1 MFRLILLLLISVSL
15 YAQSISLADFAFI
28 VQKKDKVN
36 IIFSNDVPKSMSI
49 DYPSDYSK
57 PTFMPLFKTILSANN
72 LSIRESDGFY
82 IVSHSSEPEQSNSGI
97 LEAPSFG
104 SCTSELKPPPALS
117 KSQTAYDPAT
127 IAVFT
132 PQNAIDEFD
141 YNVTFVS
148 HKLDFLQFD
157 NVKPLLDFSALPY
170 SFSTV
175 SKTITFKENKKNKEL
190 ISKLI
195 DEIKLIDIQ
204 KDQVTLKITIFD
216 SNNEKIREVGI
227 NPSISFDFSLFS
239 QSGAL
244 LTGDA
249 VGAFKG
255 SLKLLSSKGAANVT
269 HSTSYLISDGDL
281 LDFKKVVSLP
291 FLDENFALTTDN
303 GTNQSKKYKYRD
315 VGFKILAT
323 PTLVGDTCY
332 LDFTLSIGSV
342 LSSGD
347 LPTTSE
353 NSIKNRFS
361 IRRGEI
367 LLLAG
372 VSKGS
377 LIASDESTPFL
388 EDIPI
393 LGDIFTHKSKT
404 DSNEFFNVSIE
415 IL

>member
-1 MFRLILLLLISVSL
+1 MLRLILLLLVSVTL
-15 YAQSISLADFAFI
+15 FAQSITLADLAFI
-28 VQKKDKVN
+28 VQKKDNVS
-36 IIFSNDVPKSMSI
+36 IIFSSDVSKTMIVDFPNG
-49 DYPSDYSK
+49 YNK
-57 PTFMPLFKTILSANN
+57 PTYLPLFKTILSANN
-72 LSIRESDGFY
+72 LSFKESDGFY
-82 IVSHSSEPEQSNSGI
+82 IVSIASNDPEPSNNILNVPNDPILKAPPSLISSAPVVSNVSEYNPSSDQSDMI
-97 LEAPSFG
+97 
-104 SCTSELKPPPALS
+104 
-117 KSQTAYDPAT
+117 
-127 IAVFT
+127 
-132 PQNAIDEFD
+132 D
-141 YNVTFVS
+141 YNASFVS
-148 HKLDFLQFD
+148 HKLDYLQFD
-157 NVKPLLDFSALPY
+157 NVKPLLDFSGLPY

-175 SKTITFKENKKNKEL
+175 SKTITFKQNKKNKVL

-195 DEIKLIDIQ
+195 DEIKLIDVK

-216 SNNEKIREVGI
+216 SNAEKIREVGI
-227 NPSISFDFSLFS
+227 DPSISFDFSLFS
-239 QSGAL
+239 QSGAIL
-244 LTGDA
+244 SGDA

-255 SLKLLSSKGAANVT
+255 SLKLLSSKGATNVS
-269 HSTSYLISDGDL
+269 HATSYVVSDGDL

-315 VGFKILAT
+315 VGFKIIAT

-332 LDFTLSIGSV
+332 LDFSLSIGSV

-372 VSKGS
+372 VSKES
-377 LIASDESTPFL
+377 LMNDSNSAPFL

-393 LGDIFTHKSKT
+393 LGEIFTHKQKT
-404 DSNEFFNVSIE
+404 DSSEYFNVSIE
-415 IL
+415 II

>member
-1 MFRLILLLLISVSL
+1 MLRLILPLLISAVL
-15 YAQSISLADFAFI
+15 FAQSITLADLAFI
-28 VQKKDKVN
+28 VQKKDNVS
-36 IIFSNDVPKSMSI
+36 IIFSSDVSKTMIVDFPNGYNKST
-49 DYPSDYSK
+49 YL
-57 PTFMPLFKTILSANN
+57 PLFKTILSANN
-72 LSIRESDGFY
+72 LAFKENNGFF
-82 IVSHSSEPEQSNSGI
+82 IVSIASNDPEPSENI
-97 LEAPSFG
+97 LSVPNDPI
-104 SCTSELKPPPALS
+104 LKAPPPMVSSAPMIS
-117 KSQTAYDPAT
+117 SGSEYPSSSPDQSGS
-127 IAVFT
+127 V
-132 PQNAIDEFD
+132 D
-141 YNVTFVS
+141 YNASFVS
-148 HKLDFLQFD
+148 HKLDYLQFD
-157 NVKPLLDFSALPY
+157 NVKPLLDFSGLPY

-175 SKTITFKENKKNKEL
+175 SKTITFKENKKNKQL
-190 ISKLI
+190 ITKLI
-195 DEIKLIDIQ
+195 EEIKLIDVK

-216 SNNEKIREVGI
+216 SNSEKIREVGI
-227 NPSISFDFSLFS
+227 DPSINFDFSLFS
-239 QSGAL
+239 QSGAIL
-244 LTGDA
+244 SGNA

-255 SLKLLSSKGAANVT
+255 SLKLLSTKGAANVS
-269 HSTSYLISDGDL
+269 HSTSYVVSDGDL

-332 LDFTLSIGSV
+332 LDFSLSIGSV

-372 VSKGS
+372 VSKES
-377 LIASDESTPFL
+377 LLNDSNSAPFL

-393 LGDIFTHKSKT
+393 LGEIFTHKSKT
-404 DSNEFFNVSIE
+404 DSNEYFNVSIE
-415 IL
+415 II

>member
-1 MFRLILLLLISVSL
+1 MLRLILPLLISAAL
-15 YAQSISLADFAFI
+15 FAQSITLADLAFI
-28 VQKKDKVN
+28 VQKKDNVS
-36 IIFSNDVPKSMSI
+36 IIFSSDVSKTMIVDFPNG
-49 DYPSDYSK
+49 YNK
-57 PTFMPLFKTILSANN
+57 PTYLPLFKTILSANN
-72 LSIRESDGFY
+72 LAFKENNGFF
-82 IVSHSSEPEQSNSGI
+82 IVSIASNDPEPSENILSVPNDPILKAPPPMVSSAPIISSGI
-97 LEAPSFG
+97 EYSSSSPDQSGF
-104 SCTSELKPPPALS
+104 
-117 KSQTAYDPAT
+117 
-127 IAVFT
+127 V
-132 PQNAIDEFD
+132 D
-141 YNVTFVS
+141 YNASFVS
-148 HKLDFLQFD
+148 HKLDYLQFD
-157 NVKPLLDFSALPY
+157 NVKPLLDFSGLPY

-175 SKTITFKENKKNKEL
+175 SKTITFKENKKNKQL
-190 ISKLI
+190 ITKLI
-195 DEIKLIDIQ
+195 EEIKLIDVK

-216 SNNEKIREVGI
+216 SNSEKIREVGI
-227 NPSISFDFSLFS
+227 DPSISFDFSLFS
-239 QSGAL
+239 QSRAIL
-244 LTGDA
+244 SGDA

-255 SLKLLSSKGAANVT
+255 SLKLLSQKGATNVT
-269 HSTSYLISDGDL
+269 TATSYVISDGDL

-315 VGFKILAT
+315 VGFKILVT

-332 LDFTLSIGSV
+332 LDFSLSIESV

-347 LPTTSE
+347 LPNTSG

-372 VSKGS
+372 VSKES
-377 LIASDESTPFL
+377 LLNDSNSAPFL

-393 LGDIFTHKSKT
+393 LGEIFTHKSKT